1 MLGSSFSC
9 FELPRIPK
17 EFFMDPHRDY
27 TVKTEI
33 CSSIPTGGFRASTF
47 KKVNDG
53 SIEASFELAGVD
65 PNAVSLSAE
74 RDCLILEFTNA
85 AGVKQKHSWSIV
97 NDYDVNAATASLKLG
112 VLFIKVP
119 PKKPEQRQNKKIDI
133 SI

>member
-1 MLGSSFSC
+1 MLGSSFSWL
-9 FELPRIPK
+9 ELPRTP

-27 TVKTEI
+27 TVK
-33 CSSIPTGGFRASTF
+33 SIPTGGFRASTF

-65 PNAVSLSAE
+65 PSAVSLSAE

-97 NDYDVNAATASLKLG
+97 NEYDVNAATASLKLG